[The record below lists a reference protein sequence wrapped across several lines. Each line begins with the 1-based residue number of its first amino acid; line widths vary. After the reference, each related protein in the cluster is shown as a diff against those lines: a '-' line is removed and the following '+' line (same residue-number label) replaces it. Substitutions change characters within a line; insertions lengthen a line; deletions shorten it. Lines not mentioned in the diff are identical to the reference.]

1 MTNASTSLMSLILI
15 CLSTLDRE
23 TESSIR
29 APDNG
34 DDWWRSDQ
42 DLDNIDTIIVFSKFT
57 TQIKRDSDED
67 LLISGRWMM
76 RCDKCSLSHT
86 DTFFELAMTIIVPH
100 PPSSLGG
107 LICNPVF

>member
-15 CLSTLDRE
+15 SLSTLDRE

-57 TQIKRDSDED
+57 TQIKRDSRFVALWPLDD
-67 LLISGRWMM
+67 
-76 RCDKCSLSHT
+76 
-86 DTFFELAMTIIVPH
+86 AV
-100 PPSSLGG
+100 
-107 LICNPVF
+107 